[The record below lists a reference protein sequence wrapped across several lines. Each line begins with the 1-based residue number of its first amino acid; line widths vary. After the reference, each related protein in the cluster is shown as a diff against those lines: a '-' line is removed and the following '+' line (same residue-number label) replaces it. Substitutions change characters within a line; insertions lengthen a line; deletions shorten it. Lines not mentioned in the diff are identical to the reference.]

1 MKKTFDADEIVD
13 ILAVASAKLITD
25 SENHNVSPVQTMAYT
40 MLMSKAI
47 INEVT
52 KREKGEK

>member
-1 MKKTFDADEIVD
+1 MKKTFDADEIID
-13 ILAVASAKLITD
+13 ILATASAKLITD
-25 SENHNVSPVQTMAYT
+25 SEKHGVSSMQTMAYT

-47 INEVT
+47 INEIT